1 MFVIR
6 RPSAALIERVL
17 ARENQGLTYREPGMT
32 ASVEPPDGYP
42 RNHHVT
48 RLGSGEETF
57 LRAVAAVR
65 SWAMYDL
72 PWTYLHPARP
82 PVVAGT
88 DFATIVSHLGFWS
101 VNPCRI
107 VYVDEV
113 ATPGL
118 RSLAFAIGTLPL
130 HSETGEERFSVQW
143 DRATGVVSFEILAY
157 ARAWHWMARLSG
169 PFVGILQRRF
179 GRAALAAMQAAVDG
193 PAHRVKPR
201 GPLA

>member
-1 MFVIR
+1 MFVIP

-17 ARENQGLTYREPGMT
+17 ARENQGLSYPCPGMT
-32 ASVEPPDGYP
+32 ASAQTPLGYP

-48 RLGSGEETF
+48 PLGHGEETF

-82 PVVAGT
+82 PIVTGT
-88 DFATIVSHLGFWS
+88 TFATIVSHLGFWS

-113 ATPGL
+113 DTPEL
-118 RSLAFAIGTLPL
+118 RTFAFAIGTLPM

-143 DRATGVVSFEILAY
+143 DRATDVVRFEILAY

-179 GRAALAAMQAAVDG
+179 GRGALAAVRARVDG
-193 PAHRVKPR
+193 QARRAEATH
-201 GPLA
+201 

>member
-17 ARENQGLTYREPGMT
+17 AREGQALTYPRPGMT
-32 ASVEPPDGYP
+32 AAAEAPDGYP

-48 RLGSGEETF
+48 RLGSGEETY
-57 LRAVAAVR
+57 LRAVDAVR

-72 PWTYLHPARP
+72 PWTYLHPAMPR
-82 PVVAGT
+82 VETGT
-88 DFATIVSHLGFWS
+88 PFATIVSHLGFWS
-101 VNPCRI
+101 INPCRV
-107 VYVDEV
+107 VYVDDTD
-113 ATPGL
+113 TPAI
-118 RSLAFAIGTLPL
+118 RTFAFAIGTLPL

-143 DRATGVVSFEILAY
+143 DRSSDEVRFEILAY

-179 GRAALAAMQAAVDG
+179 GRAALAAVQARADV
-193 PAHRVKPR
+193 PHV
-201 GPLA
+201 